1 MEQEW
6 GKKDLVGI
14 EGVHRDRVII
24 EGAHTGLIKKE
35 KNLGKDRRY
44 INNYY
49 TYKL

>member
-1 MEQEW
+1 MNQEW
-6 GKKDLVGI
+6 GRKGLV
-14 EGVHRDRVII
+14 HT
-24 EGAHTGLIKKE
+24 EGAHTEGADAEGAHIDLIKKE